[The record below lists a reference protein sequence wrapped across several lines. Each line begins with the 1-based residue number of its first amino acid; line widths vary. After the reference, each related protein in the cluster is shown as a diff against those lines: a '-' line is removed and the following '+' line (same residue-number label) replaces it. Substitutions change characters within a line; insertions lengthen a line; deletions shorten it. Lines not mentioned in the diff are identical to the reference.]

1 MNTAITLAG
10 YGLVLAATFGAAVGV
25 GVAVGPVSATT
36 SSAHAHSSRQTADG
50 MNDMNDPTH
59 IPAATMPGMGHGD
72 TTPQGL
78 ANSAAGYT
86 LAPASTMLP
95 TGDAT
100 EFRFTILGPNGAPV
114 TRYTAEHER
123 ELHFIVVRRDL
134 SGYQHL
140 HPVRAADG
148 TWSVALRLPAAGVY
162 KAFADF
168 QPTGANMPLTLATDL
183 FAGGDFQPT
192 ALPAATRTAVVDGY
206 TVTLAGVLH
215 AGQESELTFSV
226 AKDGRP
232 VTDLQPYLGAYG
244 HLVALR
250 VGDLAYSHV
259 HPQGT
264 PGDGATQPGPQ
275 VSFHAELPT
284 AGGYRLFLDFQT
296 SDSHTGST
304 VHTAIF
310 TATAGK

>member
-1 MNTAITLAG
+1 MSGSDEYSATLAG
-10 YGLVLAATFGAAVGV
+10 YGLVLAAAFGVALGI
-25 GVAVGPVSATT
+25 GSAVGPVSATT
-36 SSAHAHSSRQTADG
+36 ADG
-50 MNDMNDPTH
+50 TGHDVHEMGGMSESTHHAAGAMPDMSHT
-59 IPAATMPGMGHGD
+59 G

-78 ANSAAGYT
+78 AVSGEGYT
-86 LAPASTMLP
+86 LAPASTTLP
-95 TGDAT
+95 TGRAT

-114 TRYTAEHER
+114 TLYTAEHER

-140 HPVRAADG
+140 HPTRAAEG

-168 QPTGANMPLTLATDL
+168 QPAGASMPLTLATDL
-183 FAGGDFQPT
+183 FAEGGFQPT

-206 TVTLAGVLH
+206 TVTLAGTLH
-215 AGQESELTFSV
+215 AGQESELTFAV
-226 AKDGRP
+226 ERDGRP

-264 PGDGATQPGPQ
+264 PGDGATQPGPR

-284 AGGYRLFLDFQT
+284 AGLYRLFLDFQT
-296 SDSHTGST
+296 SDFHTGST

-310 TATAGK
+310 TATAEK